1 MADTTPDDEYP
12 GADEDP
18 RSRADRANHAIGQ
31 ASAEAF
37 DALCAGVK
45 ARGGRILC
53 GVLIVHAE
61 GVLPDGGVEV
71 FVGEGGPEGPED
83 VLSLSLQGV
92 KALADRYEIPFA
104 VLDTPAI
111 GGQG

>member
-1 MADTTPDDEYP
+1 MADEESTYE

-18 RSRADRANHAIGQ
+18 RSRADRAGHAIGQ

-37 DALCAGVK
+37 EALCASVN

-61 GVLPDGGVEV
+61 GVQPDGGVEV
-71 FVGEGGPEGPED
+71 FVNDGGPEGPDD
-83 VLSLSLQGV
+83 VLSLALQGV
-92 KALADRYEIPFA
+92 KALAGRYEIPFA